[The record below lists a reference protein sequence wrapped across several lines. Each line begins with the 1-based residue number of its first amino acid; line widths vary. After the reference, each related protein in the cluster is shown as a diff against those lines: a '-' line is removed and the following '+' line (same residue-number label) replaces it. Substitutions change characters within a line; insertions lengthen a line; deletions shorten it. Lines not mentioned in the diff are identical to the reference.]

1 MTQLIY
7 SYANCALLYR
17 MSQKKEPLFVKY
29 FLGDYKL
36 KIIEILYT
44 VIQVYS
50 LHFHVIS
57 KNLIASDVSTAKLK
71 MMFQKFSIRGNL

>member
-1 MTQLIY
+1 MTQLIH
-7 SYANCALLYR
+7 SCANCALLYR
-17 MSQKKEPLFVKY
+17 VSQKNQLLFVKY

-50 LHFHVIS
+50 LHFYVLS
-57 KNLIASDVSTAKLK
+57 KNLVASYAIIAKVK
-71 MMFQKFSIRGNL
+71 MMFQKI